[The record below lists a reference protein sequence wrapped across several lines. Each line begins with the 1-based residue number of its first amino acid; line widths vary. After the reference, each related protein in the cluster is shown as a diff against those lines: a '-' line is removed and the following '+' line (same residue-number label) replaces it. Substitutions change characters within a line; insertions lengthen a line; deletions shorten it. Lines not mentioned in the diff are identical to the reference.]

1 MGDRAPIHATAPPAE
16 AHVLISHT
24 YIFLFD
30 IDIDPTLIFAKLN
43 KIIATS
49 DDYFSIFSLLAAFI
63 VIVIHQHKTQLYEN
77 HLLVRFRRK
86 EPTPN

>member
-1 MGDRAPIHATAPPAE
+1 MGDRAPIHATAPPAG
-16 AHVLISHT
+16 AHVLISHN

-49 DDYFSIFSLLAAFI
+49 DDYFFYFFSCNDI
-63 VIVIHQHKTQLYEN
+63 N
-77 HLLVRFRRK
+77 LVNTISVLH
-86 EPTPN
+86 PGQ